1 MDLGLQGRVA
11 IVTGGSD
18 GLGLATA
25 RRLAAEGAAV
35 AICGRDAT
43 RLKEAAEKVR
53 ADGRAAV
60 LDIPADVTHPDDL
73 ERLVSTTLE
82 RLGRIDI
89 LVNNAG
95 TSDARGFE
103 TVDDGAWQ
111 ADLDLKLFAA
121 IRTVRLCVPAMRQ
134 VGGGRIVNILN
145 TGAKAPA
152 ARSVPTSVSRAA
164 GLALTKALSKEL
176 APDGILVN
184 AVLIGL
190 VKSGQWERRWARE
203 GRPGTLEA
211 FYEKLARERGVPV
224 GRVGEADELGALVA
238 FLVSAPAA
246 FITGVAINF
255 DGGYS
260 PVV

>member
-1 MDLGLQGRVA
+1 MDLGLEGRVA

-18 GLGLATA
+18 GLGFATA
-25 RRLAAEGAAV
+25 RRLAAEGVAV
-35 AICGRDAT
+35 AICGRSAT
-43 RLKEAAEKVR
+43 RLKEAGEKLR
-53 ADGRAAV
+53 ADGATI
-60 LDIPADVTHPDDL
+60 LDVPADVSRPGDV

-103 TVDDGAWQ
+103 TVDDAAWQ
-111 ADLDLKLFAA
+111 ADLELKLFAA
-121 IRTVRLCVPAMRQ
+121 IRSARLCVPAMRR

-190 VKSGQWERRWARE
+190 VKSGQWERRWAQE
-203 GRPGTLEA
+203 GRPGTLDA
-211 FYEKLARERGVPV
+211 FYERLARERGVPV
-224 GRVGEADELGALVA
+224 GRVGEAEELGALVT
-238 FLVSAPAA
+238 FLVSAPAV

-255 DGGYS
+255 DGGVS